1 MNACLSDFRVVNP
14 TLRTFSAAEARI
26 AQSSIRFNNLSAAEL
41 GYPENVRLLISSE
54 GTTLAILTLFASLQ
68 SGCIDTSALR
78 RRKVAYRSAFP
89 HKKYLREIP
98 HADTQHQKALE
109 HGGKFGYAN

>member
-54 GTTLAILTLFASLQ
+54 GTTRFWVPLFHNGHIIGRVVVKQ
-68 SGCIDTSALR
+68 
-78 RRKVAYRSAFP
+78 
-89 HKKYLREIP
+89 
-98 HADTQHQKALE
+98 
-109 HGGKFGYAN
+109 

>member
-41 GYPENVRLLISSE
+41 GYPENVRLLQNPDRQ
-54 GTTLAILTLFASLQ
+54 AASGKRLSFPLIYKIPDLCKIGQ
-68 SGCIDTSALR
+68 GFLYEENR
-78 RRKVAYRSAFP
+78 R
-89 HKKYLREIP
+89 
-98 HADTQHQKALE
+98 
-109 HGGKFGYAN
+109 

>member
-1 MNACLSDFRVVNP
+1 MC
-14 TLRTFSAAEARI
+14 
-26 AQSSIRFNNLSAAEL
+26 IRDR
-41 GYPENVRLLISSE
+41 YYR
-54 GTTLAILTLFASLQ
+54 SLQ

-98 HADTQHQKALE
+98 HVTNAIKDKFRRIEEQTGSAVVITEL
-109 HGGKFGYAN
+109 GGTIGDIESQPFVEAITSFCSIKSFINRASCFAA